1 MQSGDAIM
9 IWVKLPLILISHFP
23 CTLDALLLL
32 PLRTVKLPQD
42 NDLKKKVPWNV
53 VSSWQEEFHQMQCNT
68 MNTKKFMFFD
78 DDVSTFSS
86 TLTTSFAIVVKKF
99 QLLVLKVFSH
109 NLLQA

>member
-1 MQSGDAIM
+1 
-9 IWVKLPLILISHFP
+9 
-23 CTLDALLLL
+23 
-32 PLRTVKLPQD
+32 
-42 NDLKKKVPWNV
+42 
-53 VSSWQEEFHQMQCNT
+53 MQCNT